1 MGFLDPMRNND
12 INKDLL
18 NISSNKDILNRFTTL
33 QNDIGVSFETKII
46 GVTSIKNDPM
56 AAAFAKAFA
65 DTYAHN
71 GTRALIVDANM
82 YNPSL
87 EGLVGQADVEV
98 VDGETKEEYKI
109 QELSENVSMICL
121 KKEIYPSEVYK
132 TGIVQKI
139 IEEYKEQFDHIIVL
153 VPAIKEH
160 KEVVLL
166 KDVLNAIILVAQKN
180 VTRKES
186 IYNALV
192 YFQKEGLPIAKT
204 VILK

>member
-1 MGFLDPMRNND
+1 
-12 INKDLL
+12 
-18 NISSNKDILNRFTTL
+18 
-33 QNDIGVSFETKII
+33 
-46 GVTSIKNDPM
+46 
-56 AAAFAKAFA
+56 
-65 DTYAHN
+65 
-71 GTRALIVDANM
+71 
-82 YNPSL
+82 
-87 EGLVGQADVEV
+87 
-98 VDGETKEEYKI
+98 
-109 QELSENVSMICL
+109 MICL

-186 IYNALV
+186 IYNALM